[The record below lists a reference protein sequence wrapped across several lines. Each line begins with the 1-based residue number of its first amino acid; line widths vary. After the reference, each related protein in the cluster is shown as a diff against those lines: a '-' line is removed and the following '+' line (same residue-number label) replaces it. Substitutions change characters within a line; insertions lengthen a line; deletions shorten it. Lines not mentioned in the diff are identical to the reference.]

1 MKRGIKIILNYVAQ
15 HWRGLHGIIWSTLV
29 NGVLAIV
36 FAQLLVVSVGVPF
49 GLTSSDVGFWL
60 LLAVLAA
67 VVIWSLVGI
76 HRSAWRTI
84 LDPKS
89 SIPLRAASI
98 AALVLVVLALVFI
111 FYDAY
116 MLFRP

>member
-1 MKRGIKIILNYVAQ
+1 MKRGIKSILNYVAQ
-15 HWRGLHGIIWSTLV
+15 HWRGLHGIVWSTLV
-29 NGVLAIV
+29 NGVLV
-36 FAQLLVVSVGVPF
+36 FPVASFLVASVGVF
-49 GLTSSDVGFWL
+49 VELEGVGFWL
-60 LLAVLAA
+60 LFAVLVA

-84 LDPKS
+84 RDPKS

-98 AALVLVVLALVFI
+98 AALGLVVLVLVLI

-116 MLFRP
+116 ILFRL